1 MQSLY
6 LVALGQLLPPSP
18 PGRGVLEAGVAGAC
32 RRPSRGEREP
42 QAGDRPGR
50 EGTTGRRPSGAR
62 GNHRQTRPQE
72 WQEAA
77 LSTFTTDSGVT
88 NTQDTP

>member
-50 EGTTGRRPSGAR
+50 EGTTGRLALRNGR
-62 GNHRQTRPQE
+62 RQPCPRSLQI
-72 WQEAA
+72 Q
-77 LSTFTTDSGVT
+77 G
-88 NTQDTP
+88 